1 MAGVGSTKKGKK
13 WRGTKSQLWTK
24 QIILSFGLLVSNEFE
39 VMDNEFE

>member
-1 MAGVGSTKKGKK
+1 MAGVGSTKKWNK
-13 WRGTKSQLWTK
+13 WVISKSQLWTK